1 MIKQSLN
8 TEFSWKKTLLLLLV
22 CLCITTTLVF
32 ADYHI
37 TRGPD
42 IGEIYFVGPTM
53 TGEGIYHSTDFGE
66 TATCVDSTLQTNI
79 YFMSICADK
88 TPGVLYGYAM
98 YENLYI
104 SYDYG
109 QYGSW
114 QFICSGG
121 YWDINSG
128 RIEGEIFNSIAE
140 HSVDYGDNF
149 ISHSLDGFFGGLHD
163 AEIDNQSNIGYA
175 LVSQWGIN
183 DSLWLLISHDNFD
196 SLEIQNVYNI
206 NEYPLRDLSRGTE
219 FGELYNFADSPK
231 RLSYSYDYGETWELH
246 NILNY
251 GLDYKDMVGGRQEGE
266 VYIYGYYDANMLT
279 IEHSYIFHSIDYG
292 RTFTVYHPF
301 SKGEE
306 PLVANFS
313 SAATE
318 GNAPLTVS
326 FCNYSVGDIQIY
338 EWDFDND
345 GIIDSYEEEPEY
357 TYQDTGYYS
366 VKLTVYDTDG
376 SDEFLRENYIHA
388 KDPNAIDEEIEKDK
402 LLLHNSPNPF
412 HSSTTISYSLQS
424 NIREATIEIYN
435 IKGQL
440 VKILLT
446 FPNRGLGTSTVV
458 WDGKDDKGK
467 EVGAGMYFIYMKTGE
482 NVHVKKIVK
491 LSL

>member
-1 MIKQSLN
+1 MN
-8 TEFSWKKTLLLLLV
+8 KKKKNKMLKRSGNPNLLRRKIILFLLV
-22 CLCITTTLVF
+22 GLFITTIAF

-53 TGEGIYHSTDFGE
+53 TGEGIYHSVDFGE
-66 TATCVDSTLQTNI
+66 TATCMDSTLHTNI
-79 YFMSICADK
+79 YFMSICADL
-88 TPGVLYGYAM
+88 TPGVVYGYSM
-98 YENLYI
+98 PENLYI

-128 RIEGEIFNSIAE
+128 RIEGEIFNSIAG
-140 HSVDYGDNF
+140 HSMNYGNNF
-149 ISHSLDGFFGGLHD
+149 ITHSLDGFFGGLHD

-175 LVSQWGIN
+175 VVSQWGIN
-183 DSLWLLISHDNFD
+183 DSLWLLITYDNFD

-206 NEYPLRDLSRGTE
+206 DEYPLRDLSRGTE
-219 FGELYNFADSPK
+219 YGELYNFADSPK
-231 RLSYSYDYGETWELH
+231 RLSYSSDYGETWELH

-266 VYIYGYYDANMLT
+266 VYIYGYYSANMLT
-279 IEHSYIFHSIDYG
+279 IKHSYIFHSVDYG
-292 RTFTVYHPF
+292 RTFIVYHPF

-313 SAATE
+313 SATTE
-318 GNAPLTVS
+318 GNAPLTIS
-326 FCNYSVGDIQIY
+326 FCNYSVGDIQSY

-345 GIIDSYEEEPEY
+345 GVIDSYDAEPEY

-366 VKLTVYDTDG
+366 VKLTIYDNDG
-376 SDEFLRENYIHA
+376 SDEFLRENYIHV
-388 KDPNAIDEEIEKDK
+388 KDPNAIDEEIDHSGIILNNK
-402 LLLHNSPNPF
+402 PNPF
-412 HSSTTISYSLQS
+412 KNNTSISYEIPL
-424 NIREATIEIYN
+424 NMHTVFIEIYN

-440 VKILLT
+440 INNIPIDSECNS
-446 FPNRGLGTSTVV
+446 FN
-458 WDGKDDKGK
+458 WDA
-467 EVGAGMYFIYMKTGE
+467 E
-482 NVHVKKIVK
+482 K
-491 LSL
+491 LSSGIYLYKLNTKNSPIKKMILMR